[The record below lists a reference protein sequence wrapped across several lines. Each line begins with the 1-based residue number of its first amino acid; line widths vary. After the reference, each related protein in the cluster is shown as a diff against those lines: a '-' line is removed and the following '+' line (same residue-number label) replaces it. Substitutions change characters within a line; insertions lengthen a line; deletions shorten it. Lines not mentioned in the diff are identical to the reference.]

1 MVCVPAESKKR
12 CVPVIC
18 PNCTQINFSF
28 VYPEIV
34 LQVQLASAMPQLVLL
49 QLSPKGALLDSQI
62 TLFSYIGRTMIVKE
76 IEE

>member
-1 MVCVPAESKKR
+1 
-12 CVPVIC
+12 
-18 PNCTQINFSF
+18 
-28 VYPEIV
+28 
-34 LQVQLASAMPQLVLL
+34 MPQLVFP

>member
-1 MVCVPAESKKR
+1 MVCVPAVSKKR

-34 LQVQLASAMPQLVLL
+34 LQLASAMPQLVLL